1 MIKSLLT
8 KCEKNPKDLNKE
20 ELSYIISNID
30 DDELILLT
38 SLADKER
45 QKHFQKR
52 VYRRA
57 IVEFTSYCN
66 QNCFY
71 CGIRKGNKNAER
83 YRLTQ
88 EQILDSCTTAYKL
101 GYRTFVLQSG
111 EDKAY
116 DTNKMCNVVYTIK
129 KKFPDSAITLSVGEK
144 TYEEYEE
151 YFKAGA
157 NRFLLRHE
165 AASKKLY
172 EHIHPSTMSY
182 DNRVKCLYNLKK
194 IGFQTGGGFMVG
206 LPTQTSECLAE
217 DILFLKK
224 LQPHMIGIGPF
235 LAQHDTPFK
244 NEPSGTLRQTIIM
257 LALTRLSLPKSL
269 LPATTA
275 LAALH
280 PDGANEG
287 LKAGAN
293 VIMSNMSPP
302 DVRNKYLLYDKKADF
317 EKDIFKNHFSTEEL
331 ISKYGFCSDMGIGH
345 HPDSNSFTLLENK
358 EFI

>member
-1 MIKSLLT
+1 MIKSLLK
-8 KCEKNPKDLNKE
+8 KCEKNAKDLNKE

-30 DDELILLT
+30 DDDLTILT

-57 IVEFTSYCN
+57 IIEFSSYCY

-71 CGIRKGNKNAER
+71 CGIRRDNKNVER
-83 YRLTQ
+83 YLLTI
-88 EQILDSCTTAYKL
+88 EQINDCCSTAYKL

-111 EDKAY
+111 EDKTY
-116 DTNKMCNVVYTIK
+116 SSDKMCHVISTIRK
-129 KKFPDSAITLSVGEK
+129 NFPDSAITLSIGEK
-144 TYEEYEE
+144 THDEYES

-157 NRFLLRHE
+157 SRFLLRHE
-165 AASKKLY
+165 AASQKLY
-172 EHIHPSTMSY
+172 EYIHPSTMSY
-182 DNRVKCLYNLKK
+182 DGRVECLYNLKK

-206 LPTQTSECLAE
+206 LPTQTSECLAL
-217 DILFLKK
+217 DILFLKE
-224 LQPHMIGIGPF
+224 LQPHMVGIGPF

-244 NEPSGTLRQTIIM
+244 NEASGTLRQTIIM
-257 LALTRLSLPKSL
+257 LALTRLSLPKVL

-280 PDGANEG
+280 HNGTREG

-317 EKDIFKNHFSTEEL
+317 EKDIFKNHFSTEES
-331 ISKYGFCSDMGIGH
+331 IVNSGFCSDMSIGH
-345 HPDSNSFTLLENK
+345 HPESNNFTLQENK